1 MTLDK
6 PIYYPEVVFSNSNI
20 PNFMSSIFKQD
31 RYNVTSHYDPDLY
44 GWEPRFYSY
53 RDMKLGRIPKQ
64 YVWPKDMSK
73 FKKVHVKKEKEFPKI
88 AALNGLPS
96 PERYKPDNK
105 RSFDNYM
112 PAFSIAGATP
122 CTEPTTPPPLIPPGV
137 SIEDSAGHWHIFT
150 ISGDGAVKTYLG
162 LDGTCPRWNPAVTEI
177 FYNHNTV
184 VTPAG
189 AFLRN
194 LVVSAPQHHS
204 RISLDGLKVLY
215 LCNGNIWVTN
225 YDGSGGNVQLTN
237 SGADARPQW
246 SPDGAR
252 IAFARSGN
260 IWVMNS
266 NGSGPTQITSGGSDD
281 RPRGSPNS
289 LWLTF
294 WSNRD
299 GNNEVY
305 KIAADGTSET
315 RLTNDAATD
324 YRCRF
329 IGTGTQIGFL
339 TNRNGGG
346 LYDFYI
352 MDADGSNLQQIT
364 SGGITYWGIRWSE
377 EAGKFFYEKA
387 TGGYDIYTCNFNG
400 SGETNICNTAFQ
412 ELDFKWSGRADFM

>member
-225 YDGSGGNVQLTN
+225 YDGSGGNVQRGFGCHGLGFKSFGDVLLHRFGQVALFLDDLFHKIAVAVFGGDS
-237 SGADARPQW
+237 SGGFMGR
-246 SPDGAR
+246 
-252 IAFARSGN
+252 GN
-260 IWVMNS
+260 IS
-266 NGSGPTQITSGGSDD
+266 QFLKRRHLI
-281 RPRGSPNS
+281 
-289 LWLTF
+289 
-294 WSNRD
+294 
-299 GNNEVY
+299 
-305 KIAADGTSET
+305 ADGGRTHAQFGAFHHVFGT
-315 RLTNDAATD
+315 H
-324 YRCRF
+324 RF
-329 IGTGTQIGFL
+329 RILGVSADNQGQDFFL
-339 TNRNGGG
+339 P
-346 LYDFYI
+346 
-352 MDADGSNLQQIT
+352 
-364 SGGITYWGIRWSE
+364 
-377 EAGKFFYEKA
+377 AGKFR
-387 TGGYDIYTCNFNG
+387 
-400 SGETNICNTAFQ
+400 ETPLVCSHSDLWIIHLHRRAFIV
-412 ELDFKWSGRADFM
+412 